1 MLRENDHSKEL
12 LAQVHHAVE
21 KRIPL
26 SIQGSN
32 SKHFLGRSIDG
43 QPLDVRYHRGI
54 VNYDPKELVIT
65 ARAGTPLTEIEE
77 ALGSA
82 VQMLPCEPPHF
93 GAGATWGGMVA
104 CGLAGPRRPWSGS
117 VRDFVLGT
125 RVITGRGKHLRFG
138 GEVMKNVAG
147 YDLSRLMAGSY
158 GCLGVLTEVSMKV
171 LPTPRATMSLRLD
184 LNLHVA
190 MGEIAKWQ
198 QQPLPI
204 SALCYYDNALW
215 IRLEGGEGSVKAAR
229 ERLGGEQAANPF
241 WQQLREHQLPFFTLP
256 ERLWRISL
264 PIDAPA
270 LGFPGEQVIDW
281 GGALRWLKSDADEAL
296 IRLMAAEAGGYAT
309 RFSAGEGSFSPLAAP
324 LLRYHKQL
332 KMQLDP
338 CGVFNPGRMYA
349 EI

>member
-1 MLRENDHSKEL
+1 MTGECNYSQEL
-12 LAQVHHAVE
+12 LEQVNDAIGN
-21 KRIPL
+21 KTSL
-26 SIQGSN
+26 AIQGSN
-32 SKHFLGRSIDG
+32 SKTFLGRETCG
-43 QPLDVRYHRGI
+43 QLLDVRYHRGI

-65 ARAGTPLTEIEE
+65 ARAGTPLAEIEQ
-77 ALGSA
+77 ALGDA
-82 VQMLPCEPPHF
+82 GQMLPCEPPHF

-104 CGLAGPRRPWSGS
+104 CGLAGPRRPWSGA

-125 RVITGRGKHLRFG
+125 RVITGRGRHLRFG

-171 LPTPRATMSLRLD
+171 LPKPRATMSLRLD
-184 LNLHVA
+184 YNLHVA

-198 QQPLPI
+198 RQPLPI
-204 SALCYYDNALW
+204 SGLCYYDNALW

-229 ERLGGEQAANPF
+229 ERLGGETVANQF
-241 WQQLREHQLPFFTLP
+241 WWQLREHQLPFFRLP
-256 ERLWRISL
+256 ATLWRISL
-264 PIDAPA
+264 PIDAPIV
-270 LGFPGEQVIDW
+270 GFPGEQLIDW
-281 GGALRWLKSDADEAL
+281 GGALRWLKSDADAGL

-309 RFSAGEGSFSPLAAP
+309 RFSAGDGGFSPLAAP
-324 LLRYHKQL
+324 LLHYHQRL

-338 CGVFNPGRMYA
+338 HGVFNPGRMYA